1 MKVQHLFYVKTIQN
15 ETIELNNTINIKI
28 AQDRGYKFFHAII
41 VINNEQYNIYNIPFI
56 LLTDLT
62 IKKLLVHLVKTI
74 QDNKINNI
82 NYLKWLEDN
91 YEKD

>member
-1 MKVQHLFYVKTIQN
+1 MKVQYLFYVKTIQN

-74 QDNKINNI
+74 QDNKTNNI
-82 NYLKWLEDN
+82 NYLKWLEG
-91 YEKD
+91 

>member
-74 QDNKINNI
+74 QDNKTNNI
-82 NYLKWLEDN
+82 NYLKWLEG
-91 YEKD
+91 